1 MAQDLKDLN
10 IEKFFKKSQNDV
22 EKKIKNTI
30 KDNGIV
36 EILKGGKRL
45 RPLLSLLSYK
55 VCTGGRETPAD
66 YQRALE
72 GTVSIELA
80 HTASLLHDDIIDEDE
95 TRRGKP
101 SLYTK
106 KGIPHAILKGHKML
120 STGFGIAI
128 NHGEKI
134 GKLYVNTWDEV
145 LTGQIKEVD
154 FNREEKE
161 DSNEIDLK
169 GFTTKSK
176 IYKLY
181 KQIIDQKTAALFASS
196 CKAGAFEANA
206 NGQIAKIL
214 SDYGREIGLAYQLA
228 DDLVDLEEGEM
239 IGSVVIPLLTRLEN
253 KKVDENSLTVS
264 KIKNKIDK
272 NEDKIKKMYI
282 KEIKKH
288 VKNAEKLSKSDIIP
302 TSPYKQLLS
311 KQPSF
316 VINMMLKK
324 INMNV

>member
-1 MAQDLKDLN
+1 MAQNLKDLN
-10 IEKFFKKSQNDV
+10 IENFFKTTQIDV

-30 KDNGIV
+30 TDKDIV
-36 EILKGGKRL
+36 DILQGGKRL
-45 RPLLSLLSYK
+45 RPLLEILSYK
-55 VCTGGRETPAD
+55 VCTGGRETPTD
-66 YQRALE
+66 YQKALE

-80 HTASLLHDDIIDEDE
+80 HTASLLHDDIIDEDQ
-95 TRRGKP
+95 TRRGRAA
-101 SLYTK
+101 LYTK

-128 NHGEKI
+128 KHGEKI

-154 FNREEKE
+154 FNTEETG
-161 DSNEIDLK
+161 DSEIDLK

-206 NGQIAKIL
+206 NGQIAQTL
-214 SDYGREIGLAYQLA
+214 SDYGREIGIAYQLA
-228 DDLVDLEEGEM
+228 DDLVDLENGEM

-253 KKVDENSLTVS
+253 KKIDENNLTVS
-264 KIKNKIDK
+264 KIRSKIEN
-272 NEDKIKKMYI
+272 NEEKIKKMYL

-288 VKNAEKLSKSDIIP
+288 VKKAEKLSKSDLIP
-302 TSPYKQLLS
+302 NSPYKKLLS
-311 KQPSF
+311 EQPSF

-324 INMNV
+324 IKMNV

>member
-1 MAQDLKDLN
+1 MTQNLKEIN
-10 IEKFFKKSQNDV
+10 IKDFFTKSQNDV
-22 EKKIKNTI
+22 EKKIINTI
-30 KDNGIV
+30 TDEDIV
-36 EILKGGKRL
+36 KILKGGKRL

-80 HTASLLHDDIIDEDE
+80 HTASLLHDDIIDEDI

-154 FNREEKE
+154 FNTEKDEEE
-161 DSNEIDLK
+161 EIELK

-196 CKAGAFEANA
+196 CKAGAYEANA
-206 NGQIAKIL
+206 NGQIAQTL
-214 SDYGREIGLAYQLA
+214 SDYGREIGIAYQLA

-253 KKVDENSLTVS
+253 KKVDENNLTVS
-264 KIKNKIDK
+264 KIRSKIEN
-272 NEDKIKKMYI
+272 NEEKIKKMYL

-288 VKNAEKLSKSDIIP
+288 VRNAEKLSKSDIIP
-302 TSPYKQLLS
+302 NSPFKKLLS
-311 KQPSF
+311 DQPSF